1 MKLRS
6 FIISRVINFFEK
18 SLKAIASHINSNYIP
33 IKRYD
38 VMVYKDLTISY
49 VVSFLIISLV
59 VWLKEIYLIYIQYIQ
74 KGAQLTTTLSIF
86 FYSLPFTMAI
96 TIPAGMVMATLLTF
110 NKLSLNLEILVLRS
124 SGVKKTRL
132 FLPVLVFSLLVGV
145 ITYIF
150 FDTVL
155 IKGNE
160 MYIRSMIKMR
170 VEKPFIDINPGEFPK
185 IGEFNIG
192 FEELRGS
199 EMKGVEIYQRTK
211 NSERIIKANTGK
223 IISTGDVPYY
233 TVLLF
238 NGTYVDKS
246 SDGSIFSSQF
256 KEAELRIDYEVSYIP
271 TYNTELQ
278 PRLMSR
284 YKTEKIIQKME
295 EQPNLKSTL
304 KTLSDLNE
312 EIIENYKKLVMTTP
326 NYIFAFLKDEK
337 IREEDIK
344 QFNSTLSKISEL
356 SIKIKSLNTSPEM
369 VNYNIFIFEQHK
381 KTSIPVSA
389 VVYGLIGFVF
399 GIMVKVRTGKGG
411 SLIIGIIVILIQ
423 TYLTFVSEIPIR
435 NGDLDPVIGAWW
447 SNVVLA
453 LPALYLLLREKV

>member
-1 MKLRS
+1 MKTLNVITS
-6 FIISRVINFFEK
+6 AVKNVLKRVI
-18 SLKAIASHINSNYIP
+18 SHINSSYIP
-33 IKRYD
+33 LKRYD
-38 VMVYKDLTISY
+38 IMVYKDLAISY

-59 VWLKEIYLIYIQYIQ
+59 VWLKEIYLIYVQYIQ

-96 TIPAGMVMATLLTF
+96 TIPAGMIMATLLTF

-124 SGVKKTRL
+124 SGIRKTRL
-132 FLPVLVFSLLVGV
+132 FLPVLVFSLLIGS
-145 ITYIF
+145 ITYTF

-185 IGEFNIG
+185 IGDFNIG
-192 FEELRGS
+192 FEELQGG
-199 EMKGVEIYQRTK
+199 EMKGVEIYQKTK
-211 NSERIIKANTGK
+211 NSEKIIKANTGR

-233 TVLLF
+233 SILLF
-238 NGTYVDKS
+238 NGTYIDKS

-284 YKTEKIIQKME
+284 YKTEKIIEKME
-295 EQPNLKSTL
+295 EQTNLKSTL
-304 KTLSDLNE
+304 KTLSSLNE
-312 EIIENYKKLVMTTP
+312 KLIENYKKIITTLP
-326 NYIFAFLKDEK
+326 EYIFSLLKDENA
-337 IREEDIK
+337 RENAK
-344 QFNSTLSKISEL
+344 KHFNSTLSNISEL

-389 VVYGLIGFVF
+389 IVYGLIGFVF

-411 SLIIGIIVILIQ
+411 SLIIGIIIILIQ
-423 TYLTFVSEIPIR
+423 TYLTFISEIPIR

-447 SNVVLA
+447 SNIVLTI
-453 LPALYLLLREKV
+453 PALYLLLREKA

>member
-1 MKLRS
+1 MKTLNVITS
-6 FIISRVINFFEK
+6 AVKNVLKRVI
-18 SLKAIASHINSNYIP
+18 SHINSSYIP
-33 IKRYD
+33 LKRYD
-38 VMVYKDLTISY
+38 IMVYKDLAISY

-59 VWLKEIYLIYIQYIQ
+59 VWLKEVYLIYVQYIQ

-96 TIPAGMVMATLLTF
+96 TIPAGMIMATLLTF

-124 SGVKKTRL
+124 SGIRKTRL
-132 FLPVLVFSLLVGV
+132 FLPVLVFSLLIGS
-145 ITYIF
+145 ITYTF

-185 IGEFNIG
+185 IGDFNIG
-192 FEELRGS
+192 FEELQGG
-199 EMKGVEIYQRTK
+199 EMKGVEIYQKTK
-211 NSERIIKANTGK
+211 NSEKIIKANTGR

-233 TVLLF
+233 SILLF
-238 NGTYVDKS
+238 NGTYIDKS

-284 YKTEKIIQKME
+284 YKTEKIIEKMK
-295 EQPNLKSTL
+295 EQTNLKSTL
-304 KTLSDLNE
+304 KTLSSLNE
-312 EIIENYKKLVMTTP
+312 KLIENYKKIITTLP
-326 NYIFAFLKDEK
+326 EYIFSLLKDENA
-337 IREEDIK
+337 RENAK
-344 QFNSTLSKISEL
+344 KHFNSTLSNISEL

-389 VVYGLIGFVF
+389 IVYGLIGFVF

-411 SLIIGIIVILIQ
+411 SLIIGIIIILIQ
-423 TYLTFVSEIPIR
+423 TYLTFISEIPIR

-447 SNVVLA
+447 SNIVLTI
-453 LPALYLLLREKV
+453 PALYLLLREKA

>member
-1 MKLRS
+1 MKTPNVITS
-6 FIISRVINFFEK
+6 FVKSILKRII
-18 SLKAIASHINSNYIP
+18 SHINSSYIP
-33 IKRYD
+33 LKRYD
-38 VMVYKDLTISY
+38 IMVYKDLAISY

-59 VWLKEIYLIYIQYIQ
+59 VWLKEIYLIYVQYIQ

-96 TIPAGMVMATLLTF
+96 TIPAGMIMATLLTF

-124 SGVKKTRL
+124 SGIRKTRL
-132 FLPVLVFSLLVGV
+132 FLPVLVFSLLIGGV
-145 ITYIF
+145 TYVF

-185 IGEFNIG
+185 IGDFNIG
-192 FEELRGS
+192 FEELQGG
-199 EMKGVEIYQRTK
+199 EMKGVEIYQKTK
-211 NSERIIKANTGK
+211 NSEKIIKANTGR
-223 IISTGDVPYY
+223 IISTSDVPYY
-233 TVLLF
+233 SILLF
-238 NGTYVDKS
+238 NGTYIDKS

-284 YKTEKIIQKME
+284 YKTEKIIKKME
-295 EQPNLKSTL
+295 EQTNLKSTL
-304 KTLSDLNE
+304 KTLSSLNE
-312 EIIENYKKLVMTTP
+312 ELIENYKKIITTIP
-326 NYIFAFLKDEK
+326 EYVFSLLKDEES
-337 IREEDIK
+337 RENAKK
-344 QFNSTLSKISEL
+344 QLSSTLSNISEL

-389 VVYGLIGFVF
+389 IVYGLIGFVF

-423 TYLTFVSEIPIR
+423 TYLTFISEIPIR
-435 NGDLDPVIGAWW
+435 NGDLNPVIGAWW
-447 SNVVLA
+447 SNVVLTI
-453 LPALYLLLREKV
+453 PALYLLLREKA